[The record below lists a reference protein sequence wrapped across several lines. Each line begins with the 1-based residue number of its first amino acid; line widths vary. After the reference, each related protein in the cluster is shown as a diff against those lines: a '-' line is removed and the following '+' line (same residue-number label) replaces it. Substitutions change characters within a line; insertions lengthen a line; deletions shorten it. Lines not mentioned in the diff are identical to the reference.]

1 MTLRPRD
8 ASQWRHR
15 EGGRLH
21 QNMAT
26 VPIPLRTRF
35 TDLVGCDVPIQL
47 AGMGWV
53 SGLDLADAV
62 SAAGA
67 LGMVG
72 YPMVPAPVLTELLDA
87 VRRRTS
93 RPVGV
98 NFILPLLDDEACVDI
113 AAELMPVVEFFYAD
127 PVPRLVTRA
136 KRGGALAAWQV
147 GSVEEARAAA
157 DAGCDFVVVQ
167 GREAGGHVR
176 GVRPLLPLLDDVL
189 DAVDVP
195 VVAAGGIGTARS
207 VAAVLAA
214 GAHAARIGTRF
225 VATHESDA
233 HPEYKEALIRAGAGD
248 TELTTQFSAG
258 WPDAP
263 HRVLTGCA
271 ERARNLDSDIA
282 GEAVLGGVPVPIPAS
297 SPVCPLRTT
306 TGHLDAMA
314 LYAGEAVGTVTRV
327 ESALDVVRELADGA
341 ARLLCKASGGI
352 GKEPA

>member
-1 MTLRPRD
+1 
-8 ASQWRHR
+8 
-15 EGGRLH
+15 
-21 QNMAT
+21 MAT

-72 YPMVPAPVLTELLDA
+72 YPTASPPVLAGLLDA

-98 NFILPLLDDEACVDI
+98 NFVLPLLEDEACVDV
-113 AAELMPVVEFFYAD
+113 AAERMPVVEFSYAA
-127 PVPRLVTRA
+127 PVPRLVARA
-136 KRGGALAAWQV
+136 RRGGALAAWQV
-147 GSVEEARAAA
+147 GSDDEARAAA

-176 GVRPLLPLLDDVL
+176 GVRPLLPLLGDVL

-207 VAAVLAA
+207 LAAVLAA
-214 GAHAARIGTRF
+214 GAHAARVGTRF
-225 VATHESDA
+225 VATYESDA
-233 HPEYKEALIRAGAGD
+233 HPQYKQALVRAGAGD

-263 HRVLTGCA
+263 HRVLSSCV
-271 ERARNLDSDIA
+271 ERARALATGVA
-282 GEAVLGGVPVPIPAS
+282 GETVLGGVPVPVPAS
-297 SPVCPLRTT
+297 SPVCPLRAT

-314 LYAGEAVGTVTRV
+314 LYAGEAVGAVSRI

-341 ARLLCKASGGI
+341 ALLLGTACGGI
-352 GKEPA
+352 GKESA

>member
-1 MTLRPRD
+1 
-8 ASQWRHR
+8 
-15 EGGRLH
+15 
-21 QNMAT
+21 MAT

-35 TDLVGCDVPIQL
+35 TTLVGCDVPIQL

-62 SAAGA
+62 SAAGG

-72 YPMVPAPVLTELLDA
+72 YPRAAPPVLIGLLDA

-98 NFILPLLDDEACVDI
+98 NFVLPLLEDERCVDV
-113 AAELMPVVEFFYAD
+113 AAERMPVVEFFYAD

-147 GSVEEARAAA
+147 GSVEEARTAA

-176 GVRPLLPLLDDVL
+176 GVRPLLPLLDEVL

-195 VVAAGGIGTARS
+195 VVAAGGIATARS
-207 VAAVLAA
+207 LAAVLAA
-214 GAHAARIGTRF
+214 GADAARIGTRF
-225 VATHESDA
+225 VAAHESDA
-233 HPEYKEALIRAGAGD
+233 HPEYKAALVRAGAGD
-248 TELTTQFSAG
+248 TEVSTQFSAG

-271 ERARNLDSDIA
+271 ERARTLDTDIA
-282 GEAVLGGVPVPIPAS
+282 GEGLLGGLPVPIPAS

-306 TGHLDAMA
+306 TGRLDAMA
-314 LYAGEAVGTVTRV
+314 LYAGEAVGAVSRI
-327 ESALDVVRELADGA
+327 ESALDIVRELADGA
-341 ARLLCKASGGI
+341 ALLLGRASGGI
-352 GKEPA
+352 GKESG

>member
-1 MTLRPRD
+1 MTLRHCD
-8 ASQWRHR
+8 ASQWRR
-15 EGGRLH
+15 PEAGRLH
-21 QNMAT
+21 QHMAT

-72 YPMVPAPVLTELLDA
+72 YPRVPPPVLAELLDA

-98 NFILPLLDDEACVDI
+98 NFILPLLEDEACVDV
-113 AAELMPVVEFFYAD
+113 AAERMPVVEFFYAD
-127 PVPRLVTRA
+127 PVARLVTRA

-147 GSVEEARAAA
+147 GSAEEARAAA
-157 DAGCDFVVVQ
+157 DAGCDFVVAQ

-207 VAAVLAA
+207 LAAVLAA

-225 VATHESDA
+225 VATYESDA
-233 HPEYKEALIRAGAGD
+233 HPEYKEALIRAGARD
-248 TELTTQFSAG
+248 TELTTQFSTG

-263 HRVLTGCA
+263 HRVLSACV
-271 ERARNLDSDIA
+271 ERARTLDTDVA
-282 GEAVLGGVPVPIPAS
+282 GEALLGGMPVPIPAS
-297 SPVCPLRTT
+297 GPVCPLRTT
-306 TGHLDAMA
+306 TGRVDAMA
-314 LYAGEAVGTVTRV
+314 LYAGEAVGTVTRI

-341 ARLLCKASGGI
+341 ARLLCKACGGI